1 VSVALFDLG
10 QRLRSATLGCP
21 VARAAF
27 APVLPPV
34 DPVAVV
40 VTGSGDHIV
49 VQATDGPRLE
59 IASGPMALTA
69 LTDLDVTP
77 GADPRTLVV
86 ANRDALA
93 RLLELAYATDPT
105 SAHTGAAAV
114 VSWWAQRADHPG
126 TGAVL
131 DLVTACS
138 DRWTLGVPPAHER
151 EIAVWRH
158 WLGVADRGP
167 RGLLDLARRVS
178 TEPTLPGL
186 TALVEDDR
194 ASWDIL
200 NARLADPRSNWDWR
214 RRDSRREAALGLASR
229 CDATELYSS
238 LRLGDPLVATRESF
252 AGSVVCG
259 VVSTVAARVVE
270 LTADQL
276 ACRLREQA
284 AVEGF
289 PGRPMDLPPALTSG
303 PVLRG
308 NVAAIRVD
316 GTGRLVITIDS
327 SSVRPTNVGQR
338 LTLRP
343 RSVDPRQQRS
353 GRQELHRRYAAR
365 RSWLSGGAA
374 PAPRRRE
381 VPLDV
386 VVAAAE

>member
-1 VSVALFDLG
+1 MSVALFDLG
-10 QRLRSATLGCP
+10 QRLRSATLGCA
-21 VARAAF
+21 VARASF

-34 DPVAVV
+34 DPIAVM
-40 VTGSGDHIV
+40 VTGSGEHCL

-86 ANRDALA
+86 TNRDALT
-93 RLLELAYATDPT
+93 RLHELAYATDPT
-105 SAHTGAAAV
+105 SVNTGAAAV
-114 VSWWAQRADHPG
+114 VNWWAQRADHPG

-138 DRWTLGVPPAHER
+138 ARWTLGVPPAHER
-151 EIAVWRH
+151 EFVVWRQ

-178 TEPTLPGL
+178 TEPSLAGL
-186 TALVEDDR
+186 NAVVEDDR
-194 ASWDIL
+194 ASWDL
-200 NARLADPRSNWDWR
+200 FVARLADATSNLDWR

-259 VVSTVAARVVE
+259 VVSAVAARVVE
-270 LTADQL
+270 VTADQL

-284 AVEGF
+284 AIEGF
-289 PGRPMDLPPALTSG
+289 PGRPMDLPPALTSS

-308 NVAAIRVD
+308 NVAATRVD

-327 SSVRPTNVGQR
+327 STVRPTSVGQR

-343 RSVDPRQQRS
+343 RSVDPRQQRG
-353 GRQELHRRYAAR
+353 GRQELHRRYATR
-365 RSWLSGGAA
+365 GSWLSGGAV
-374 PAPRRRE
+374 PTPRRRE

>member
-21 VARAAF
+21 VVRAAF

-40 VTGSGDHIV
+40 VTGSGDHIL
-49 VQATDGPRLE
+49 VQATDGPRLG
-59 IASGPMALTA
+59 IAGGPTALTA

-86 ANRDALA
+86 ANRDALT
-93 RLLELAYATDPT
+93 RLHELAYATDPT
-105 SAHTGAAAV
+105 SANTGAAAV
-114 VSWWAQRADHPG
+114 VNWWAQRADHPG

-131 DLVTACS
+131 DLATACS
-138 DRWTLGVPPAHER
+138 ARWTLGVPPAHER
-151 EIAVWRH
+151 ELVVWRQ

-186 TALVEDDR
+186 AALLEDDQ
-194 ASWDIL
+194 ASWDMFT
-200 NARLADPRSNWDWR
+200 ARLADARSNWDWR

-259 VVSTVAARVVE
+259 VVSAVAARVVE
-270 LTADQL
+270 VIADQL
-276 ACRLREQA
+276 ACRLREHT

-289 PGRPMDLPPALTSG
+289 PGRPMDLPPALTSS
-303 PVLRG
+303 PLVRG
-308 NVAAIRVD
+308 EVAATKVD
-316 GTGRLVITIDS
+316 GIGRLVITIES

-343 RSVDPRQQRS
+343 RSVDPRQQRG

-374 PAPRRRE
+374 PTPRRRE

>member
-1 VSVALFDLG
+1 M
-10 QRLRSATLGCP
+10 
-21 VARAAF
+21 
-27 APVLPPV
+27 
-34 DPVAVV
+34 
-40 VTGSGDHIV
+40 VTGSGDQIL

-59 IASGPMALTA
+59 IASGPMALSA
-69 LTDLDVTP
+69 LTNLAVTP

-86 ANRDALA
+86 ANRDALT
-93 RLLELAYATDPT
+93 RLHELAYATDPT
-105 SAHTGAAAV
+105 STNTGAAAV
-114 VSWWAQRADHPG
+114 VNWWAQRADHPG
-126 TGAVL
+126 TRAVL

-138 DRWTLGVPPAHER
+138 ARWTLGVPPTHER
-151 EIAVWRH
+151 EHVIWRQ

-167 RGLLDLARRVS
+167 RGLLDLASRVS
-178 TEPTLPGL
+178 REPTLPGL
-186 TALVEDDR
+186 TALVEDDQ
-194 ASWDIL
+194 ASLDIF
-200 NARLADPRSNWDWR
+200 NARFADARSNWDWR

-229 CDATELYSS
+229 CDATELYAS

-259 VVSTVAARVVE
+259 VVSAVAARVVE
-270 LTADQL
+270 VTADLL
-276 ACRLREQA
+276 ACRLREQSD
-284 AVEGF
+284 VEAF
-289 PGRPMDLPPALTSG
+289 PGRPMDLPPALTSS

-308 NVAAIRVD
+308 KVAATRVD
-316 GTGRLVITIDS
+316 GTGHLVITIES

-343 RSVDPRQQRS
+343 RSVDPRQQRG

-374 PAPRRRE
+374 PTPRRRE

>member
-34 DPVAVV
+34 DPVAVA
-40 VTGSGDHIV
+40 VTGSGDHLL

-59 IASGPMALTA
+59 IASGPSALSALTN
-69 LTDLDVTP
+69 LDVTP
-77 GADPRTLVV
+77 GADPRTLVI
-86 ANRDALA
+86 ANRDALT
-93 RLLELAYATDPT
+93 RLHELAYATVLT
-105 SAHTGAAAV
+105 SANSGAAAV
-114 VSWWAQRADHPG
+114 VNWWAQRADHPG
-126 TGAVL
+126 TGAVM

-138 DRWTLGVPPAHER
+138 ARWTLGVPPAHER
-151 EIAVWRH
+151 ELTIWRQ
-158 WLGVADRGP
+158 WLGIGDRGP
-167 RGLLDLARRVS
+167 RGLLELAGRVS
-178 TEPTLPGL
+178 KAPTLPGL
-186 TALVEDDR
+186 TAIAEEDR
-194 ASWDIL
+194 ASWDVFT
-200 NARLADPRSNWDWR
+200 ARLADPRSNWDWR

-229 CDATELYSS
+229 CDATELFAS

-252 AGSVVCG
+252 AGSVVYG
-259 VVSTVAARVVE
+259 VVTAVAARVVE
-270 LTADQL
+270 VTANQS
-276 ACRLREQA
+276 ACRLREQT
-284 AVEGF
+284 AVEAF
-289 PGRPMDLPPALTSG
+289 PGRPMDLPPALTSS
-303 PVLRG
+303 PLVRG
-308 NVAAIRVD
+308 EVAATRVD

-327 SSVRPTNVGQR
+327 STVRPTNVGQR

-343 RSVDPRQQRS
+343 RSVDPRQQRG

-374 PAPRRRE
+374 PTPRRRE

>member
-1 VSVALFDLG
+1 MSVALFDLG
-10 QRLRSATLGCP
+10 QRLRSATQGSP

-34 DPVAVV
+34 DPIAVM
-40 VTGSGDHIV
+40 VTGSGDKILIH
-49 VQATDGPRLE
+49 ATDGPRLE
-59 IASGPMALTA
+59 TASGPMALSA

-86 ANRDALA
+86 ANRDALT
-93 RLLELAYATDPT
+93 RLHELAYVTDPT
-105 SAHTGAAAV
+105 SANAGAAAV
-114 VSWWAQRADHPG
+114 VNWWTQRADHPG
-126 TGAVL
+126 TSAVL

-138 DRWTLGVPPAHER
+138 ARWTLGVPPTHEH
-151 EIAVWRH
+151 EIAVWRR
-158 WLGVADRGP
+158 WLDVADRGP

-178 TEPTLPGL
+178 QLPTLPGL
-186 TALVEDDR
+186 TALAEEDH
-194 ASWDIL
+194 ASWDIFT
-200 NARLADPRSNWDWR
+200 ARLADARSNWDWR

-229 CDATELYSS
+229 CDATELYAS
-238 LRLGDPLVATRESF
+238 LRLGDPRVATRESF

-259 VVSTVAARVVE
+259 VVSAVAGRVIEV
-270 LTADQL
+270 TADLL
-276 ACRLREQA
+276 ACRLREQT

-289 PGRPMDLPPALTSG
+289 PGRPADLPPALSSS
-303 PVLRG
+303 PLVRG
-308 NVAAIRVD
+308 EVAATRVD

-327 SSVRPTNVGQR
+327 STARPANVGQR

-343 RSVDPRQQRS
+343 RSVDPRQQRG

-374 PAPRRRE
+374 PTPRRRE